1 MVCTMSNL
9 ELCGSFFEKNKK
21 KKVYFFGVLEGKEKK
36 AWEQDSVVETVNI
49 ALEIIWVGN
58 QKKRRTFP
66 QQNQSVEKKRGKKQ
80 FNLCCTKNDINRDV
94 CFGFHVL

>member
-1 MVCTMSNL
+1 MVHFW
-9 ELCGSFFEKNKK
+9 GEKKK

-58 QKKRRTFP
+58 QKKRKTFP

-80 FNLCCTKNDINRDV
+80 FNLCCTNSK
-94 CFGFHVL
+94 LT